1 MVESSL
7 SPQPAA
13 PAVSQST
20 LPGTVQK
27 PATFIE
33 RFRLVLGCLLVSLPG
48 IALFLLIREHRVNIP
63 FLDDWMFVHMFEKDA
78 LGTLTV
84 ADYFMVQMEHRMA
97 FVRAVI
103 MVFHKV
109 WPTDWTMQMF
119 FCWFLLV
126 LTQVNVGVLIKRTSG
141 KSFLTWWP
149 LLMLAALTLFSPV
162 QYRIVLW
169 AMMFQVAC
177 PAFFLSTALV
187 AVTSPWPL
195 WLRWIV
201 GVLAASCATQSFASG
216 ILVWLLPLPIVW
228 FGGVIR
234 NSLARHIFGALW
246 LVAFGITMVL
256 YFHDLKN
263 EVDSAFAYKQQD
275 GHETL
280 KSDLAGFLKEPGRA
294 VPYVLRFLGG
304 HLGRGSSLS
313 VMHASFYAGLIS
325 VLLYTGAMAYLL
337 WHWKRLDIRA
347 KLLPWLMFGAYSIA
361 TACLVAV
368 GRMWASTNG
377 DNAIAP
383 RYAIHPVPLTV
394 SLIVLTWLIVRD
406 WQKQRETPVR
416 TVNRAMLAMAVVLC
430 CVQAASWVHGQHLM
444 EMWQSS
450 RLRGAVTT
458 RFVKVMPEMDNV
470 VPVNPH
476 YAILADRLGLLDP
489 PLLKDRQL
497 NNFRLAPK
505 MLSSNTARFKNIEI
519 GMDDDGFYG
528 IAEGYACL
536 ASRERVADGVFLT
549 RRIPREGR
557 WEIFH
562 VEQVTGMPLFLGEM
576 FFKDTQFVHL
586 PGQSVTQEVLA
597 GFSGRFRLNELP
609 PGLHD
614 IMAWAYDSKKNTVF
628 PIAGFFELDTRGAH
642 PKLKRLGT
650 NPAAVHLS
658 KFLEGGKN
666 PQPQSQPA
674 TEE

>member
-7 SPQPAA
+7 SPQQQQPPVPVAVPAPSPAGRA
-13 PAVSQST
+13 PSS
-20 LPGTVQK
+20 LL
-27 PATFIE
+27 
-33 RFRLVLGCLLVSLPG
+33 RRLYLAFAWLMVALPG
-48 IALFLLIREHRVNIP
+48 IALFLLIREYRVNIP
-63 FLDDWMFVHMFEKDA
+63 FLDDWMFVHMFEKDS

-84 ADYFMVQMEHRMA
+84 WDYFAVQMEHRMA
-97 FVRAVI
+97 FVRGMI
-103 MVFHKV
+103 MVFHKI

-119 FCWFLLV
+119 FCWFLLL
-126 LTQVNVGVLIKRTSG
+126 LTQVNVGILIKRSSG
-141 KSFLTWWP
+141 KSFLAWWP
-149 LLMLAALTLFSPV
+149 LLLLTGITIFSPV

-187 AVTSPWPL
+187 AITSPWPL

-216 ILVWLLPLPIVW
+216 ILVWVLPLPLVW
-228 FGGVIR
+228 WGGVIR
-234 NSLARHIFGALW
+234 NARARHLFGGLW
-246 LVAFGITMVL
+246 LLTFGITMAL

-263 EVDSAFAYKQQD
+263 EVDPAFAYKQQD

-280 KSDLAGFLKEPGRA
+280 KSDLAGFLKEPERA

-304 HLGRGSSLS
+304 HLGRGTSLS
-313 VMHASFYAGLIS
+313 VMHASFYAGLLS
-325 VLLYTGAMAYLL
+325 MLLYVAAVGYLL
-337 WHWKRLDIRA
+337 WNWKRQDLRTR
-347 KLLPWLMFGAYSIA
+347 LLPWVLFGAYSVA
-361 TACLVAV
+361 TAGLVAV

-394 SLIVLTWLIVRD
+394 SLIVLTWLILRD
-406 WQKQRETPVR
+406 WRKQGENR
-416 TVNRAMLAMAVVLC
+416 TLPAIVVMLAMAVVLC
-430 CVQAASWVHGQHLM
+430 CVQAVSWVHGQHLM

-476 YAILADRLGLLDP
+476 YAILADKLGLLDP
-489 PLLKDRQL
+489 PLLKDTQL

-505 MLSSNTARFKNIEI
+505 LLNSNTAKFKNIEI
-519 GMDDDGFYG
+519 GVDDDGFYG

-549 RRIPREGR
+549 RRVPREGR

-597 GFSGRFRLNELP
+597 GFSGRFRLSQLP
-609 PGLHD
+609 PGQHD
-614 IMAWAYDSKKNTVF
+614 IMAWAYDSKKKTVF
-628 PIAGFFELDTRGAH
+628 PISGFFELDTRG
-642 PKLKRLGT
+642 PRPRLKRLGT

-658 KFLEGGKN
+658 KFLEGGK
-666 PQPQSQPA
+666 PQEK
-674 TEE
+674 EEN

>member
-1 MVESSL
+1 M
-7 SPQPAA
+7 
-13 PAVSQST
+13 
-20 LPGTVQK
+20 
-27 PATFIE
+27 
-33 RFRLVLGCLLVSLPG
+33 VSLPG
-48 IALFLLIREHRVNIP
+48 IALFLLIREYRVNIP
-63 FLDDWMFVHMFEKDA
+63 FLDDWMFVHMFEKES

-84 ADYFMVQMEHRMA
+84 WDYFAVQMEHRMA

-103 MVFHKV
+103 MVFHQI
-109 WPTDWTMQMF
+109 WPTDWTKQMF
-119 FCWFLLV
+119 FGWFLLV
-126 LTQVNVGVLIKRTSG
+126 LTQVNVGILIKRTSG

-149 LLMLAALTLFSPV
+149 LLMLAAISLFSPV

-234 NSLARHIFGALW
+234 NPRARHIFGALW
-246 LVAFGITMVL
+246 LVAFGITMAL

-263 EVDSAFAYKQQD
+263 EVDPAFAYKQQD

-280 KSDLAGFLKEPGRA
+280 KSDIVGFMKEPGRA
-294 VPYVLRFLGG
+294 IPYVLRFLGG
-304 HLGRGSSLS
+304 HLGRGTSLS
-313 VMHASFYAGLIS
+313 VMQASLYAGAIS
-325 VLLYTGAMAYLL
+325 VALYLAAVVYLF
-337 WHWKRLDIRA
+337 WHWKRQDLRA
-347 KLLPWLMFGAYSIA
+347 KLLPWLMFGAYSIG
-361 TACLVAV
+361 TACLVAL
-368 GRMWASTNG
+368 GRMWASTSG

-383 RYAIHPVPLTV
+383 RYAIHPIPLTV
-394 SLIVLTWLIVRD
+394 SIIVLTWLMVRD
-406 WQKQRETPVR
+406 WQKRREHPLP
-416 TVNRAMLAMAVVLC
+416 TVNRAMLAMAVVLV

-458 RFVKVMPEMDNV
+458 RFVKVMPQMDNV

-476 YAILADRLGLLDP
+476 YAILADKLGLLDP
-489 PLLKDRQL
+489 PLLKDTQL
-497 NNFRLAPK
+497 NNFRLAPRL
-505 MLSSNTARFKNIEI
+505 LSSNTAKFKNIEI
-519 GMDDDGFYG
+519 GVDDDGFYG

-597 GFSGRFRLNELP
+597 GFSGRFRLNQLP

-614 IMAWAYDSKKNTVF
+614 IMAWAYDSKKKTVF
-628 PIAGFFELDTRGAH
+628 PIAGFFELDTRGSR

-658 KFLEGGKN
+658 KFLEGGK
-666 PQPQSQPA
+666 PQEK
-674 TEE
+674 EEKEKEKE